1 MYEPLIQILDKS
13 TEGNGNKL
21 GPQFAALLELNNSMQ
36 TFYFKEVQ
44 PQEAK
49 EDSVRLMSKN
59 GNFDCFKFE
68 F

>member
-1 MYEPLIQILDKS
+1 MYESLIQIFDKS

-21 GPQFAALLELNNSMQ
+21 GPQFAALFELNNSMQ
-36 TFYFKEVQ
+36 TFYLKEVQ

-59 GNFDCFKFE
+59 ENYDCFKSE

>member
-1 MYEPLIQILDKS
+1 MYEPLIMLLDKS
-13 TEGNGNKL
+13 TDGNGNKL
-21 GPQFAALLELNNSMQ
+21 GPQFAALLELNNAMQ
-36 TFYFKEVQ
+36 TFYLKEVQ

-59 GNFDCFKFE
+59 ENYDCFKSE